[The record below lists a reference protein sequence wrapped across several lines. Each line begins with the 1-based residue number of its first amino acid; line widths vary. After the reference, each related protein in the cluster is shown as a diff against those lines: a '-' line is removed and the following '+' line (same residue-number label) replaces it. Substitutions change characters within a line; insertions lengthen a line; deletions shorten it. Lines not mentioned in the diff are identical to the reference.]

1 MSQHSKPHQ
10 GVDVPRWNGPDRP
23 RLERRKEDSWLAGVA
38 SAIARHLDLPAW
50 LVRSVFVALMTI
62 NFLGLPLYGVLW
74 VLIPTEGKAAE
85 APGLEAANRLGMRKR
100 TSKKRSTDYAALG
113 AVALI
118 GFGVV
123 WLVQA
128 SGLGVSSPVFIPLLL
143 AALGIA
149 IVWRAA
155 DMPSQTDNPDTPR
168 LLRPFVSRG
177 RPAAALRI
185 TVGLALVG
193 LGAGIIVSTSLK
205 VDQLPAV
212 LLLSLFLIVTA
223 AVVAAPW
230 LNKWRHSL
238 EQARDEKL
246 VADTRADMAAHLH
259 DSVLQTLALIQRQA
273 DNPKAVAQLARR
285 QERELRKWL
294 YGESADHSTLKAAL
308 SSIAAEVEDEWSVNI
323 EPVLVG
329 DTSMTPELANMVQ
342 AAREAL
348 VNAAKHSGESEISLY
363 SEVDDDVVEIFV
375 RDRGVGFDLDEIAE
389 DRMGVRGSLI
399 ERMERHGGR
408 AVIRTAPGDGTE
420 VRLEMKR

>member
-1 MSQHSKPHQ
+1 MTQQPERRP
-10 GVDVPRWNGPDRP
+10 DANVPEWAGSPRP
-23 RLERRKEDSWLAGVA
+23 KLERRKQDAWLAGVA
-38 SAIARHLDLPAW
+38 SSIARHLDLPAW

-74 VLIPTEGKAAE
+74 VLIPAEGRTQE
-85 APGLEAANRLGMRKR
+85 APGLEAANRLGLRKR
-100 TSKKRSTDYAALG
+100 RAAKRTTDYTALV
-113 AVALI
+113 AVVLI

-128 SGLGVSSPVFIPLLL
+128 SGLGVSSPVFIPMLL

-155 DMPSQTDNPDTPR
+155 DMPTQTDELSTPR
-168 LLRPFVSRG
+168 LLRPFVSGG

-193 LGAGIIVSTSLK
+193 LAAGLVVSASLQ

-223 AVVAAPW
+223 VVVAAPW

-238 EQARDEKL
+238 EKVRDEKL

-273 DNPKAVAQLARR
+273 DDPKAVAYLARR
-285 QERELRKWL
+285 QERELRAWL
-294 YGESADHSTLKAAL
+294 YGESSDHSTLKAAL
-308 SSIAAEVEDEWSVNI
+308 SSIAAEVEDEWGVQVESV
-323 EPVLVG
+323 VVG
-329 DTSMTPELANMVQ
+329 DTPITTELVNLVQ
-342 AAREAL
+342 ATREAL
-348 VNAAKHSGESEISLY
+348 VNAAKHSGETELY
-363 SEVDDDVVEIFV
+363 LYAEVDDDIIEVFV
-375 RDRGVGFDLDEIAE
+375 RDRGVGFDLSDIPE
-389 DRMGVRGSLI
+389 DRMGIRGSLI
-399 ERMERHGGR
+399 ERMERHGGK
-408 AVIRTAPGDGTE
+408 ASIRTSAGSGTE
-420 VRLEMKR
+420 VKLEMKK

>member
-1 MSQHSKPHQ
+1 MTQHPKPQQ
-10 GVDVPRWNGPDRP
+10 GVDVSSWNGPERP

-38 SAIARHLDLPAW
+38 SAIARHLNLPAW

-74 VLIPTEGKAAE
+74 VLIPTEGKTTE
-85 APGLEAANRLGMRKR
+85 APGIEAATRLGMRKG
-100 TSKKRSTDYAALG
+100 TTKKRSTDYAAMA

-128 SGLGVSSPVFIPLLL
+128 SGMGVSSPIFIPLLL

-155 DMPSQTDNPDTPR
+155 DMPSPSHDPDTPR

-177 RPAAALRI
+177 RAAAALRI
-185 TVGLALVG
+185 TVGLSLVG
-193 LGAGIIVSTSLK
+193 LATGIIVSTSLK
-205 VDQLPAV
+205 IDQLPAV
-212 LLLSLFLIVTA
+212 ILLSFFMVVTA
-223 AVVAAPW
+223 TVVAAPW

-273 DNPKAVAQLARR
+273 DDPKAVAQLARR
-285 QERELRKWL
+285 QERELRRWL
-294 YGESADHSTLKAAL
+294 YGESDDHSTLKAAL
-308 SSIAAEVEDEWSVNI
+308 SSTAAEVEDEWGVTI
-323 EPVLVG
+323 ETVLVG
-329 DTSMTPELANMVQ
+329 DTPMTSEFSTMVQ
-342 AAREAL
+342 AVREAL
-348 VNAAKHSGESEISLY
+348 VNAAKHSGESDISLY
-363 SEVDDDVVEIFV
+363 SEVDEDVVEIFI
-375 RDRGVGFDLDEIAE
+375 RDRGIGFDLNEIAD